1 MSQFFSVCSFSFSRR
16 RSYALSGLETEHC
29 KLEIL
34 SLVVKMQNQ
43 RASPAANG
51 YGLSHEK
58 IQLVLVVCSL
68 PLLRSFFSRGDRFLC
83 MSS

>member
-1 MSQFFSVCSFSFSRR
+1 LSQFFSVCSFSFGRR
-16 RSYALSGLETEHC
+16 RSYALFGLETEHC

-58 IQLVLVVCSL
+58 IQLVLGVCCL
-68 PLLRSFFSRGDRFLC
+68 PLLRSFFSRRDRFLC
-83 MSS
+83 TSS